1 MFDYENNY
9 WNPHKLLEEPTRYY
23 MLFHNIPIPIPNPN
37 PNHENKIP
45 HTLTLTINLLR
56 TMRMQNA

>member
-23 MLFHNIPIPIPNPN
+23 TNSHV
-37 PNHENKIP
+37 K
-45 HTLTLTINLLR
+45 R
-56 TMRMQNA
+56 TAVRYYFRDMVRLHFPGKGTVRWCK